1 VEPLGTT
8 TLADKNETKNDL
20 TYSAKH
26 SSLERYGIDY
36 NCKMFYG
43 ISSCV
48 LYYKSFTI
56 VNYDCNNDS

>member
-1 VEPLGTT
+1 VEAHRTT
-8 TLADKNETKNDL
+8 SLADKNETKNDL

-36 NCKMFYG
+36 DCKMFYG
-43 ISSCV
+43 TSSRV

-56 VNYDCNNDS
+56 VNYDCKNDR